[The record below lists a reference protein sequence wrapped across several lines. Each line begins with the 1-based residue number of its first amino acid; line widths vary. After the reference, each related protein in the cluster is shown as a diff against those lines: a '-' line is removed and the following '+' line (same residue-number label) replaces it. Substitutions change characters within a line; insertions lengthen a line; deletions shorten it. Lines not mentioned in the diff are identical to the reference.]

1 MNINPDFNKILAE
14 ALDSWDKICE
24 EQAKANDR
32 LLFDEMLSKGQIKP
46 PVIVCSR
53 AIKKQIEAVLP
64 GVFCLLGTDCCEDD
78 KAYMVTD
85 EATAEIIRQALLLE
99 KEKLELTIK
108 VCIIKVQEMDN
119 LMNFQST
126 IKTYIH

>member
-14 ALDSWDKICE
+14 ALDSWDRICE

-53 AIKKQIEAVLP
+53 VIKKANRGGIARRVLSF
-64 GVFCLLGTDCCEDD
+64 GYRLL
-78 KAYMVTD
+78 
-85 EATAEIIRQALLLE
+85 
-99 KEKLELTIK
+99 
-108 VCIIKVQEMDN
+108 
-119 LMNFQST
+119 
-126 IKTYIH
+126 